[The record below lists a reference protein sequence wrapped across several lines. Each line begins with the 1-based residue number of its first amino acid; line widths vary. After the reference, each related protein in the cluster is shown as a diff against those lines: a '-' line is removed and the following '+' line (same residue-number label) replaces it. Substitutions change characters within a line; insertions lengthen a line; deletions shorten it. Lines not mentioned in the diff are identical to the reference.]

1 MSALCFQYLASVL
14 TQAFYD
20 SPDSNPSFR
29 PNISVR
35 HMAGGESRHE
45 HLLEHTKLKARRGR
59 FQIQEI
65 SGIPSGADREE
76 KNDLNETVGFAFE

>member
-45 HLLEHTKLKARRGR
+45 HLLEHTKAKEPVADSKSKRSWG
-59 FQIQEI
+59 
-65 SGIPSGADREE
+65 SPSWCR
-76 KNDLNETVGFAFE
+76 